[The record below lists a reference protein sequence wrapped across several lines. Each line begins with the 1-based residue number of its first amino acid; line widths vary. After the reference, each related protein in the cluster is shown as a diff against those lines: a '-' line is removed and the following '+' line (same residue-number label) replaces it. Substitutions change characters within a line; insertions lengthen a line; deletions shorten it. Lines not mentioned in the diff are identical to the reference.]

1 MTAVAKRLTIVATS
15 PSVVTPMA
23 FTDVRR
29 TVISAKVLVQFAA
42 ARGVASADSLQGS
55 GLTPPLLE
63 QPRTEIRAE
72 QELTVVRNIVRRL
85 GHLPGVGLDAGLRYH
100 LSTYGI
106 WGFALLTSPTCR
118 SAAEIALRY
127 LDLTYALVHF
137 RLETRGAHLALILDD
152 SDIPEDLRQFLL
164 ERDFA
169 AWSNAVRELGVL
181 PVAAAQFRFAQ
192 PEYGARFAELCGIA
206 PRFGAAENAILH
218 RAADVD
224 APLPQADPKVWRLC
238 LEQCRQLLDTRQ
250 TRSGVSGKVR
260 DLLLRGS
267 SEMPDIK
274 AVAASL
280 HVAPRSLRRHLEQEG
295 TSFRELLDEVRL
307 TLAEEM
313 LGTGRIK
320 LGEIALRLGYAEP
333 ASFTHAFKRWKGVSP
348 AAYRKQ
354 RSAAA

>member
-1 MTAVAKRLTIVATS
+1 MAKLLTIVATS
-15 PSVVTPMA
+15 PSFVTMA

-42 ARGVASADSLQGS
+42 ARGVAPEDSLRAS
-55 GLTPPLLE
+55 GITPEMLE
-63 QPRTEIRAE
+63 QPKTEISAD
-72 QELTVVRNIVRRL
+72 QELAVVRNIVRRI
-85 GHLPGVGLDAGLRYH
+85 GDQPGLGLDAGLRYH

-106 WGFALLTSPTCR
+106 WGFALLTSPNYR

-127 LDLTYALVHF
+127 LDLTYAFVHF
-137 RLETRGAHLALILDD
+137 RIEARGRDLTLILDD
-152 SDIPEDLRQFLL
+152 SAIPEDVRQFLL
-164 ERDFA
+164 ERDLA

-181 PVAAAQFRFAQ
+181 PVAAAQFRFERPA
-192 PEYGARFAELCGIA
+192 YGARFTELCGIE
-206 PRFGAAENAILH
+206 PRFGAAENSILH

-224 APLPQADPKVWRLC
+224 APLPQSDSTVARLC
-238 LEQCRQLLDTRQ
+238 LEQCRQLLDARQ
-250 TRSGVSGKVR
+250 VRSGLSAKVR
-260 DLLLRGS
+260 DMLLRGS

-274 AVAASL
+274 AVSTSL

-313 LGTGRIK
+313 LDTGRIK
-320 LGEIALRLGYAEP
+320 LSEIALRLGYAEP

-348 AAYRKQ
+348 AAYREA
-354 RSAAA
+354 RRA